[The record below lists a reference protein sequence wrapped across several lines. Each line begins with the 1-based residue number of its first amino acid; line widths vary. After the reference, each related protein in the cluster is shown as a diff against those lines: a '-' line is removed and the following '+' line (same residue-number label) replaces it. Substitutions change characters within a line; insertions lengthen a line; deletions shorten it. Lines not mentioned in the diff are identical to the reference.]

1 MGLSFLSPLLLGGA
15 ALVAAPIILHMV
27 MRRTPVPHAFP
38 ALRFLKERAIA
49 NRRRLQL
56 SHLLLLLLRMAA
68 LVLLALALARP
79 VLRGAGWLP
88 NAEGPV
94 AAALVFD
101 TAPRMTLREGNKTR
115 LQQAADLA
123 RVLLGKLPAGS
134 EVAVFDT
141 AGGPAAFAPT
151 LAAAEVRID
160 RLEAATPAVSL
171 PAAIAAARRLLET
184 AKLERR
190 ELYVFSDCSR
200 GAWEGA
206 PLADAPAAGDAADP
220 ASPPAAEDR
229 AATMLVIDVAAAT
242 ARNLAIDS
250 LELSGDRIAAGTP
263 LVVTATVSRSG
274 TEATR
279 PLAVEIVDDDGRL
292 VRRGMKP
299 VQPRVGGSPEPRVG
313 GSPAAQ
319 EGGTATVSFE
329 VGGLKPGTRQGRL
342 VLDGSDDLAA
352 DDVRSF
358 TVEVGAAARVIV
370 ASARPATQTAR
381 FIVEALAPAALRK
394 AGTARFAPEPVDYES
409 LDATDWETAA
419 GIVLLD
425 PPPLADRQWETLA
438 AWLAPGRGLVVWLG
452 PAAAGGSFNTQGS
465 RRLLGGELV
474 RVWRTADAGNFL
486 APAALDH
493 PVMAAFRRVGDAVPW
508 QDFPVFKHWEFAPV
522 APPAAADDDAGGD
535 VGGAAAVVAAYRN
548 GLPAILEHRVGQGMA
563 VVVTTPVGREAGDPA
578 AWNTL
583 ATGFEPW
590 PFLILANETL
600 LHAIASPDDRNVVA
614 GGAATLHLGRR
625 DLPTAVVRTPGG
637 DTFPAAI
644 DRTRGTVT
652 VTATLEPGNYS
663 VRSGGEAEGV
673 ADGFSANLAPAATDF
688 RRLADDDLARVLG
701 PGHKLART
709 ADEIVRDVKLDRIGS
724 ELFGW
729 LIVLAAIAMAADWI
743 VANRFYR
750 PRESA
755 EEGRDAVAEFAE
767 SLAND
772 AEGEDSDDAG
782 VDPTPRPAS
791 PPPLPPLTG
800 APA

>member
-15 ALVAAPIILHMV
+15 ALVAAPIILHLV

-68 LVLLALALARP
+68 LVLLATALARP

-115 LQQAADLA
+115 LQQAAELA

-160 RLEAATPAVSL
+160 RLEAATPSVSL

-184 AKLERR
+184 AELERR

-206 PLADAPAAGDAADP
+206 PLADAPPPPTPAAAAEAGATAEAAGEE
-220 ASPPAAEDR
+220 AE
-229 AATMLVIDVAAAT
+229 ATMLVIDVGAAST
-242 ARNLAIDS
+242 RNLAVES
-250 LELSGDRIAAGTP
+250 LELSADRIAAGTP
-263 LVVTATVSRSG
+263 VVVTATVSRTG
-274 TEATR
+274 TDATR
-279 PLAVEIVDDDGRL
+279 PLAVEIVDDDGRT

-299 VQPRVGGSPEPRVG
+299 VQP
-313 GSPAAQ
+313 Q
-319 EGGTATVSFE
+319 EGGPVTLSFE
-329 VGGLKPGTRQGRL
+329 VGGLKPGTRQGR
-342 VLDGSDDLAA
+342 VILDGSDDLAA

-358 TVEVGAAARVIV
+358 TVEVGAPARVIV
-370 ASARPATQTAR
+370 AAARPAARNAR

-394 AGTARFAPEPVDYES
+394 AGTARFAPEPVDYEA
-409 LDATDWETAA
+409 LDASDWETAA

-425 PPPLADRQWETLA
+425 PPPLADRQWDALA
-438 AWLAPGRGLVVWLG
+438 EWIAPGRGLVVWLG
-452 PAAAGGSFNTQGS
+452 PAAGGSGFNTAGS

-493 PVMAAFRRVGDAVPW
+493 PILAAFRRVGDAVPW
-508 QDFPVFKHWEFAPV
+508 QDFPIFKHWEFAPV
-522 APPAAADDDAGGD
+522 EPRGKKDKEDKQGEGGDAGGP
-535 VGGAAAVVAAYRN
+535 AAVVAAYRN
-548 GLPAILEHRVGQGMA
+548 GLPAILEHRIGQGTA
-563 VVVTTPVGREAGDPA
+563 VVVTTPVATDAGDPA

-590 PFLILANETL
+590 PFLILANEML

-614 GGAATLHLGRR
+614 GGPATLNLGRR
-625 DLPTAVVRTPGG
+625 DLPTAVVRAPGG

-652 VTATLEPGNYS
+652 ITATLEPGNYS
-663 VRSGGEAEGV
+663 VRAGGEAAGV
-673 ADGFSANLAPAATDF
+673 TDGFSANLDASATDF
-688 RRLADDDLARVLG
+688 RRLAAEDLARVLG
-701 PGHKLART
+701 PGHRLART
-709 ADEIVRDVKLDRIGS
+709 ADELVRDVKLDRIGT
-724 ELFGW
+724 ELFSW
-729 LIVLAAIAMAADWI
+729 LIVLAAVVMAADWI

-750 PRESA
+750 PRETA
-755 EEGRDAVAEFAE
+755 EGERDAAAEFAE
-767 SLAND
+767 SLED
-772 AEGEDSDDAG
+772 AAGGDEGADAAG
-782 VDPTPRPAS
+782 EAS
-791 PPPLPPLTG
+791 SQPVGRSTPPLPPVTG

>member
-27 MRRTPVPHAFP
+27 MRRAPVPHAFP

-56 SHLLLLLLRMAA
+56 SHLLLLLLRIAA
-68 LVLLALALARP
+68 LLLLALALARP

-115 LQQAADLA
+115 LQQAAELA

-184 AKLERR
+184 ATLERR

-206 PLADAPAAGDAADP
+206 PLADAPPPAPAAEPAADAADEEGGAP
-220 ASPPAAEDR
+220 
-229 AATMLVIDVAAAT
+229 MLVIDVAAAT
-242 ARNLAIDS
+242 ARNLAIES

-263 LVVTATVSRSG
+263 LVVTAMVSRTG

-279 PLAVEIVDDDGRL
+279 PLAVEIVGDDGRL
-292 VRRGMKP
+292 VRRGLKP
-299 VQPRVGGSPEPRVG
+299 VAVQDGGP
-313 GSPAAQ
+313 
-319 EGGTATVSFE
+319 ATVSFE
-329 VGGLKPGTRQGRL
+329 VGGLVPGTRQGRL

-352 DDVRSF
+352 DDARSF
-358 TVEVGAAARVIV
+358 TVEVGAPARVIV
-370 ASARPATQTAR
+370 VSARPAAQTAR

-425 PPPLADRQWETLA
+425 PPPLADRQWEALA
-438 AWLAPGRGLVVWLG
+438 AWLAPGRGLVAWLG
-452 PAAAGGSFNTQGS
+452 PTASVGFNTEGS

-474 RVWRTADAGNFL
+474 RVWRTVDAGNFL
-486 APAALDH
+486 APTALDH
-493 PVMAAFRRVGDAVPW
+493 PMLAAFRRVGDAVPW
-508 QDFPVFKHWEFAPV
+508 QDFPVFRHWEVEPV
-522 APPAAADDDAGGD
+522 EPPAAARDGGGD
-535 VGGAAAVVAAYRN
+535 VGGPAAVVATYRN
-548 GLPAILEHRVGQGMA
+548 GLPAILEHRVGQGTA
-563 VVVTTPVGREAGDPA
+563 VVVTRP
-578 AWNTL
+578 
-583 ATGFEPW
+583 
-590 PFLILANETL
+590 
-600 LHAIASPDDRNVVA
+600 S
-614 GGAATLHLGRR
+614 
-625 DLPTAVVRTPGG
+625 
-637 DTFPAAI
+637 
-644 DRTRGTVT
+644 RG
-652 VTATLEPGNYS
+652 
-663 VRSGGEAEGV
+663 
-673 ADGFSANLAPAATDF
+673 
-688 RRLADDDLARVLG
+688 
-701 PGHKLART
+701 
-709 ADEIVRDVKLDRIGS
+709 
-724 ELFGW
+724 
-729 LIVLAAIAMAADWI
+729 
-743 VANRFYR
+743 
-750 PRESA
+750 
-755 EEGRDAVAEFAE
+755 
-767 SLAND
+767 
-772 AEGEDSDDAG
+772 
-782 VDPTPRPAS
+782 RPAIRRPGTRS
-791 PPPLPPLTG
+791 PPASSPG
-800 APA
+800 RS

>member
-15 ALVAAPIILHMV
+15 ALVAAPIILHLV

-68 LVLLALALARP
+68 LVLLATALARP

-115 LQQAADLA
+115 LQQAAELA

-160 RLEAATPAVSL
+160 RLEAATPSVSL
-171 PAAIAAARRLLET
+171 PAAIAAARRLLEK
-184 AKLERR
+184 AELERR

-206 PLADAPAAGDAADP
+206 PLADAP
-220 ASPPAAEDR
+220 PPAAPAEAGPKADAAGEEA
-229 AATMLVIDVAAAT
+229 AATMLVIDVGAAST
-242 ARNLAIDS
+242 RNLAVES
-250 LELSGDRIAAGTP
+250 LELSADRIAAGTP
-263 LVVTATVSRSG
+263 VVVSATVSRTG
-274 TEATR
+274 TDATR
-279 PLAVEIVDDDGRL
+279 PLAVEIVDDDGRT

-299 VQPRVGGSPEPRVG
+299 VQP
-313 GSPAAQ
+313 Q
-319 EGGTATVSFE
+319 EGGPVTLSFE
-329 VGGLKPGTRQGRL
+329 VGGLKPGTRQGR
-342 VLDGSDDLAA
+342 VILDGSDDLAA

-358 TVEVGAAARVIV
+358 TVEVGAPARVIV
-370 ASARPATQTAR
+370 AAARPAARNAR
-381 FIVEALAPAALRK
+381 FIVEALAPVALRK
-394 AGTARFAPEPVDYES
+394 AGTARFAPEPVDYEA
-409 LDATDWETAA
+409 LDGSDWETAA

-425 PPPLADRQWETLA
+425 PPPLADRQWDALA
-438 AWLAPGRGLVVWLG
+438 EWIAPGRGLVVWLG
-452 PAAAGGSFNTQGS
+452 PAAGGSGFNTAGS

-474 RVWRTADAGNFL
+474 RVWRTGDAGNFL

-493 PVMAAFRRVGDAVPW
+493 PILAAFRRVGDAVPW
-508 QDFPVFKHWEFAPV
+508 QDFPIFKHWEFTPV
-522 APPAAADDDAGGD
+522 EPRAKESEGGEAGGP
-535 VGGAAAVVAAYRN
+535 AAVVAAYRN
-548 GLPAILEHRVGQGMA
+548 GLPAILEHRIGQGTA
-563 VVVTTPVGREAGDPA
+563 VVVTTPVATEAGDPA

-614 GGAATLHLGRR
+614 GGPATLNLGRR
-625 DLPTAVVRTPGG
+625 DLPTAVVRAPGG

-644 DRTRGTVT
+644 DRIRGTVT
-652 VTATLEPGNYS
+652 ITATLEPGNYS
-663 VRSGGEAEGV
+663 VRAGGEAAGV
-673 ADGFSANLAPAATDF
+673 TDGFSANLDAAATDF
-688 RRLADDDLARVLG
+688 RRLAAEDLARVLG
-701 PGHKLART
+701 PGHRLART
-709 ADEIVRDVKLDRIGS
+709 ADELVRDVKLDRIGT
-724 ELFGW
+724 ELFSW
-729 LIVLAAIAMAADWI
+729 LIVLAAAVMAADWI

-750 PRESA
+750 PRETA
-755 EEGRDAVAEFAE
+755 DGKRDAVAEFAE
-767 SLAND
+767 SLDDGADGGEGAD
-772 AEGEDSDDAG
+772 AAG
-782 VDPTPRPAS
+782 DAS
-791 PPPLPPLTG
+791 PQPVGRSAPPLPPVTG

>member
-15 ALVAAPIILHMV
+15 ALVAAPIILHLV

-68 LVLLALALARP
+68 LVLLATALARP
-79 VLRGAGWLP
+79 VLRGSGWLP

-101 TAPRMTLREGNKTR
+101 TAPRMMLREGNKTR
-115 LQQAADLA
+115 LQQAAEMA

-134 EVAVFDT
+134 QVAVLDT

-151 LAAAEVRID
+151 PAAAEVRID
-160 RLEAATPAVSL
+160 RLEAAAPAVSL
-171 PAAIAAARRLLET
+171 PGAIAAAKRLLET
-184 AKLERR
+184 AVLERR

-206 PLADAPAAGDAADP
+206 ALADAPAPAAGEAAEPAGLAADEADP
-220 ASPPAAEDR
+220 AR
-229 AATMLVIDVAAAT
+229 MLVIDVGAT
-242 ARNLAIDS
+242 APRNLAIES

-263 LVVTATVSRSG
+263 LVVTATVSRTG

-279 PLAVEIVDDDGRL
+279 PLAVEISDDDGRL

-299 VQPRVGGSPEPRVG
+299 VEPQAG
-313 GSPAAQ
+313 GSPATQ
-319 EGGTATVSFE
+319 EGGAATVSFE
-329 VGGLKPGTRQGRL
+329 VGGLKPGTRQGRV
-342 VLDGSDDLAA
+342 VLDGSDDLGA
-352 DDVRSF
+352 DDARAF
-358 TVEVGAAARVIV
+358 TVEVGAPARVIV
-370 ASARPATQTAR
+370 AAQRPAAQNAR

-394 AGTARFAPEPVDYES
+394 AGTARFAPEPVDYDA

-425 PPPLADRQWETLA
+425 PPPLAERQWEALA
-438 AWLAPGRGLVVWLG
+438 AWLAPGRGLVIWLG
-452 PAAAGGSFNTQGS
+452 PAAAGGNGFNTEGS

-493 PVMAAFRRVGDAVPW
+493 PILATFRRVGDAVPW
-508 QDFPVFKHWEFAPV
+508 QDFPVFKHWEFAPLEL
-522 APPAAADDDAGGD
+522 PPAADGETGLP
-535 VGGAAAVVAAYRN
+535 AAVVVAAYRN
-548 GLPAILEHRVGQGMA
+548 GLPAILEHRVGQGTA
-563 VVVTTPVGREAGDPA
+563 VVVTTPVAREAADPA

-652 VTATLEPGNYS
+652 ITATLEPGNYS
-663 VRSGGEAEGV
+663 VRAGGEAGGV
-673 ADGFSANLAPAATDF
+673 ADGFSVNLDPAATDF
-688 RRLADDDLARVLG
+688 RRLADDDLASALG
-701 PGHKLART
+701 PNHRLART
-709 ADEIVRDVKLDRIGS
+709 EDEIVRDVNLDRIGT

-729 LIVLAAIAMAADWI
+729 LIVLAALAMAADWI

-750 PRESA
+750 PRETV
-755 EEGRDAVAEFAE
+755 ETERDAVAEFTEA
-767 SLAND
+767 LAD
-772 AEGEDSDDAG
+772 EAEGDEAADSGFDAAPPSPG
-782 VDPTPRPAS
+782 RTS
-791 PPPLPPLTG
+791 PPPLPPVTG

>member
-101 TAPRMTLREGNKTR
+101 TAPRMMLREGNKTR
-115 LQQAADLA
+115 LEQAAEMA
-123 RVLLGKLPAGS
+123 RVLLGKLPGGS

-141 AGGPAAFAPT
+141 AGSPAAFSPT

-160 RLEAATPAVSL
+160 RLEASTPAVSL
-171 PAAIAAARRLLET
+171 PAAMAAAKRLLET
-184 AKLERR
+184 AELERR

-200 GAWEGA
+200 GAWEKA
-206 PLADAPAAGDAADP
+206 PLADPPQPPAPAEGE
-220 ASPPAAEDR
+220 AAE
-229 AATMLVIDVAAAT
+229 AAKDPGAAAMLVIDVSAAA
-242 ARNLAIDS
+242 ARNLAVES
-250 LELSGDRIAAGTP
+250 LELSADRIAAGTP
-263 LVVTATVSRSG
+263 VVVTATVSRTG

-279 PLAVEIVDDDGRL
+279 PLAVEIVDDAGRL
-292 VRRGMKP
+292 VRRGIKP
-299 VQPRVGGSPEPRVG
+299 VEPRG
-313 GSPAAQ
+313 GAAPASG
-319 EGGTATVSFE
+319 EGGAVTVSFE
-329 VGGLKPGTRQGRL
+329 VGGLPPGTRQGRL

-358 TVEVGAAARVIV
+358 TVEVGAPARVIV
-370 ASARPATQTAR
+370 ASARPASQTAR
-381 FIVEALAPAALRK
+381 FIVEAIAPAALRK
-394 AGTARFAPEPVDYES
+394 AGTARFSPEPVDYES

-425 PPPLADRQWETLA
+425 PPPLADRQWAALA
-438 AWLAPGRGLVVWLG
+438 EWLASGRGLVVWLG
-452 PAAAGGSFNTQGS
+452 PAAAAGGFNTEGS
-465 RRLLGGELV
+465 RRVLGGELI

-486 APAALDH
+486 APAGLDH
-493 PVMAAFRRVGDAVPW
+493 PILAAFRRVGDAVPW
-508 QDFPVFKHWEFAPV
+508 QDFPIFKHWEFAP
-522 APPAAADDDAGGD
+522 AEPPAAEGEAGDGP
-535 VGGAAAVVAAYRN
+535 AAVVAAYRN
-548 GLPAILEHRVGQGMA
+548 GLPAILEHRVGQGTA
-563 VVVTTPVGREAGDPA
+563 VVVTTPVARDAGDPA

-600 LHAIASPDDRNVVA
+600 LQAIASPDDRNVVA
-614 GGAATLHLGRR
+614 GGPATLHIGRR

-652 VTATLEPGNYS
+652 VTATREPGNYS
-663 VRSGGEAEGV
+663 VRAGGEAEGV
-673 ADGFSANLAPAATDF
+673 ADGFSANLDPSATDF
-688 RRLADDDLARVLG
+688 RRLSAEDLARVLG
-701 PGHKLART
+701 PEPRLART
-709 ADEIVRDVKLDRIGS
+709 EDELVRDVKLDRIGS

-729 LIVLAAIAMAADWI
+729 LIVLAAVAMAADWI
-743 VANRFYR
+743 VANRFYK
-750 PRESA
+750 PRETADA
-755 EEGRDAVAEFAE
+755 ERDAVAEFAE
-767 SLAND
+767 SLATD
-772 AEGEDSDDAG
+772 ADGEAVAEEVLDAAA
-782 VDPTPRPAS
+782 TPPGRPG
-791 PPPLPPLTG
+791 PPPLPPVTG